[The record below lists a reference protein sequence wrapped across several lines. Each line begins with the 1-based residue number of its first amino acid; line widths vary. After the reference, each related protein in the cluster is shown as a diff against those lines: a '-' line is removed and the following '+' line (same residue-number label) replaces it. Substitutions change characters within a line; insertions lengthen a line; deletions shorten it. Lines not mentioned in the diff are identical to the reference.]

1 MPMGS
6 SCYPCLISSLSFPC
20 SYLISFGM
28 ELMFQVVLGDWVE
41 LRWQKEG
48 GGKEGADAGRREFL
62 LSTLVLIC

>member
-1 MPMGS
+1 
-6 SCYPCLISSLSFPC
+6 
-20 SYLISFGM
+20 M

-48 GGKEGADAGRREFL
+48 ADAGRSEFL

>member
-1 MPMGS
+1 
-6 SCYPCLISSLSFPC
+6 
-20 SYLISFGM
+20 M

-48 GGKEGADAGRREFL
+48 GGKEGADAGRSEFL